1 MKAILIFPVLLSIHI
16 AIDAQVT
23 DDFSNGSLANN
34 PTWLGDTAD
43 FFINED
49 LVLQL
54 NAADGS
60 ESLIYTA
67 VPAVPGDLQVLIDCR
82 LEFNPSTS
90 NTLRIYMWI
99 DSPDPQIANGYFIE
113 LGSSG
118 DEDKLQLFKLDDGE
132 STLLG
137 TGILEHAFAPAFQL
151 EIQRKGPLWQVF
163 TADPV
168 NGSRTME
175 IESDLSPD
183 RLSSGYFA
191 IYCRYTVTRRD
202 KFFFDNFFFI
212 PEIPADNLP
221 PSLIEI
227 EVSTPRQLILEFS
240 EPLDN
245 LSASNT
251 SYYRILPD
259 IGNPILATLL
269 ADPTMVQLDLQ
280 EDLNPGD
287 YHLEV
292 HGVEDIE
299 GHIATINFPFS
310 YRPVIPVAPYDILIN
325 EIFDDPTPVV
335 GLPEAE
341 YIELFSNTDGV
352 NLNQLQLQV
361 GTRIVALPDRF
372 LSKGEYIVLHNEK
385 DSEKFA
391 SIPNAI
397 GVNQLP
403 ALVNSGN
410 NLKLLTKSGMI
421 IHTISYNDNWY
432 RETTKANGG
441 WSLEMINPG
450 DPCALAE
457 NWRASQSL
465 SGGTPGMPNSVLN
478 DGAPNITLQAFNI
491 SPIDSVT
498 LLLSLNKSLLEI
510 PAASNF
516 VINPSISISWIT
528 VEGENQ
534 TNLII
539 KLESP
544 LEKGINYKLII
555 DSLTDCSV
563 NSFSRQS
570 LTILIPEKIE
580 PGDLLINE
588 ILFDPYPGGDDFLE
602 IYNASSKALQ
612 LTDLRI
618 TNTITSHSVDIQRPF
633 LMLPGTYAVICENAR
648 DLQSRYTVIRPEW
661 VIENRLPSLNI
672 DRGNI
677 TLFTAES
684 GSAQIIDV
692 FDYRKDMHH
701 RLLKETK
708 GVSLERINLHASGQ
722 NSSNWHSAA
731 RASGYATPTSVNS
744 QYSSQNTG
752 SLHWD
757 VSPKILSPDGDGF
770 DDYTLIS
777 YKQLDPG
784 SYAHIKIYDA
794 AGRLVRYLT
803 NNESLATEGF
813 IQWDG
818 TTDRGTKA
826 PIGIYSIFIQ
836 VFNLSGKVNEI
847 KETCVV
853 AARLN

>member
-1 MKAILIFPVLLSIHI
+1 MKAILVFPVLLFMHI
-16 AIDAQVT
+16 AIDAQVM
-23 DDFSNGSLANN
+23 DDFSEGSLANN
-34 PTWLGDTAD
+34 LTWLGDTAD

-54 NAADGS
+54 NATDGN

-67 VPAVPGDLQVLIDCR
+67 VPAIPGDLLVQIDCR
-82 LEFNPSTS
+82 LDFDPSTS
-90 NTLRIYMWI
+90 NTLRIYIWM

-118 DEDKLQLFKLDDGE
+118 DEDKLQLFKLDHGE
-132 STLLG
+132 GTLLG
-137 TGILEHAFAPAFQL
+137 TGILEHSFTPAFHL
-151 EIQRKGPLWQVF
+151 EVQRKGLHWQVF
-163 TADPV
+163 STEPG
-168 NGSRTME
+168 NGPRTME
-175 IESDLSPD
+175 IEYSNLSPV

-212 PEIPADNLP
+212 PEIPVDTLP
-221 PSLIEI
+221 PSLIDI

-245 LSASNT
+245 LSASDT

-259 IGNPILATLL
+259 IGNPIQATLL
-269 ADPTMVQLDLQ
+269 ADPTMVQLDLA
-280 EDLNPGD
+280 EDLDPGD

-292 HGVEDIE
+292 NGIEDIE
-299 GHIATINFPFS
+299 GHIATINFPFT
-310 YRPVIPVAPYDILIN
+310 YRPVISIAQYDILIN
-325 EIFDDPTPVV
+325 EIFDDPTPVI

-341 YIELFSNTDGV
+341 YIELFINANGV

-361 GTRIVALPDRF
+361 GSRIVPLPDR
-372 LSKGEYIVLHNEK
+372 LTSKGEYIVVHDEN

-391 SIPNAI
+391 SIANA
-397 GVNQLP
+397 VAVKLP
-403 ALVNSGN
+403 ALVNSGSH
-410 NLKLLTKSGMI
+410 LKLLSSSGMI
-421 IHTISYNDNWY
+421 IHSISYNDNWY

-478 DGAPNITLQAFNI
+478 EGAPNIVLQALTI
-491 SPIDSVT
+491 SPIDNFT
-498 LLLSLNKSLLEI
+498 LLLSLNKSLPEI
-510 PAASNF
+510 PAPSNF
-516 VINPSISISWIT
+516 MINPSVSISWIT
-528 VEGENQ
+528 LEVGSQ
-534 TNLII
+534 TDLII

-544 LEKGINYKLII
+544 LQKGTSYELIL
-555 DSLTDCSV
+555 DSLLDCSAT
-563 NSFSRQS
+563 NFSRQS

-612 LTDLRI
+612 LSDLHI
-618 TNTITSHSVDIQRPF
+618 TNTMTSQSVVIQRPF
-633 LMLPGTYAVICENAR
+633 LIMPGTYVVICENAR
-648 DLQSRYTVIRPEW
+648 DLQSRYTVTRPEW

-692 FDYRKDMHH
+692 FDYREDMHH

-708 GVSLERINLHASGQ
+708 GVSLERISPYTSGQ

-744 QYSSQNTG
+744 QYSSQNIG

-784 SYAHIKIYDA
+784 SYAHIKIYDP
-794 AGRLVRYLT
+794 AGRMVRYLS

-818 TTDRGTKA
+818 TTDLGTKA